1 MRSESGLLYIEAS
14 GDGQIEKIM
23 GDASWLPRPLKAYE
37 TRVSDVFPA
46 LEGVNGQN
54 RLELDFVE
62 LAPEVFADIQYQS
75 HDGRLY
81 VWLRNTSRHAE
92 HLRAAQQ
99 VANSRAL
106 KEAVA
111 TRWMDDIR
119 RDSSHL
125 RMVLNTLPM
134 PIGYWSRAGEL
145 LFGNAMF
152 WQFSRQQPCTDSA
165 RAAFRVTASN
175 AGVMSIPA
183 SIWEQA
189 LTLPGLGAV
198 SFSRTGVPGGALC
211 KLVADL
217 SPAGEVTGL
226 IDVTEIVIAH

>member
-14 GDGQIEKIM
+14 ADGQIEKIM

-46 LEGVNGQN
+46 LEGVNGQS

-145 LFGNAMF
+145 LFGNTMF
-152 WQFSRQQPCTDSA
+152 LQLSGQSTPTD
-165 RAAFRVTASN
+165 RALVPSHATASN
-175 AGVMSIPA
+175 AGAMSIPA
-183 SIWEQA
+183 AVWEQA
-189 LTLPGLGAV
+189 QSLPGLGAV
-198 SFSRTGVPGGALC
+198 TFSRVGVPGGASC

-226 IDVTEIVIAH
+226 IDITELVIAH